1 MVAVSP
7 LLQRR
12 LLSTSVTKTHHKPYQ
27 QWSIKQVTKSN
38 FADTLKDIKS
48 HVSNSDFVAVSLQ
61 NTGSFS
67 APWQRVSPFDTADTA
82 YLKAKYAAERFQVL
96 HFAVCPITVR
106 ASKVT
111 AYPYNFH
118 LFPRAEL
125 KMEMPSYSFYCQT
138 SSLISMARQGF
149 DFNSCIKDGISYLSR
164 EQESTA
170 KIQMGNPILAKNV
183 TESTST
189 LSVADSVFVERIK
202 SHIKNWKKAC
212 KETSTRKEGN
222 QIQDALVRSLRK
234 LVLGNEEYDSRPC
247 MNIDVCSER
256 QAQLVVEMLQE
267 FADDVVPLIIPAK
280 GGAMQAV
287 RVVLTSSKE
296 DKDLLQGKLQN
307 DEQELKKKV
316 RGFREVIDL
325 ISASQKPVVSHG
337 SLNDLTVIH
346 SKFIAPL
353 PPTVD
358 EFMCSLRL
366 AFPLVIDVN
375 HLMKEIS
382 ALRKVTSIPV
392 AISQLKNRFF
402 TPIDMEIPCQ
412 AMENEDTIHGQNVVK
427 ICELFARL
435 CSILKI
441 DPAAVK
447 SDEEKG
453 ASALEAYAN
462 IFSPFCTASEE
473 PIDGEIKIW
482 TNKWT
487 NNTRTVSC
495 EDLVFLWGFGDRV
508 TAGILKSLLQESH
521 EAFSKEFDVR
531 LVDNSCAIVIF
542 WQHGLTETFLNTMN
556 KCSDMRG
563 PLREMVSE
571 GLRAAGYETYNRA
584 CRLGLWESS
593 LADSLDRALADSDC
607 ASEADSKTKCSDRC
621 NEWIINLDD
630 L

>member
-12 LLSTSVTKTHHKPYQ
+12 LLSTSVTKTHHKPHQ

-38 FADTLKDIKS
+38 FADTLEDIKS

-61 NTGSFS
+61 NTGFFS
-67 APWQRVSPFDTADTA
+67 APWQRVSPFDTANTA

-96 HFAVCPITVR
+96 HFAVCPFTVR

-125 KMEMPSYSFYCQT
+125 KMEMPSYSFYCQA

-149 DFNSCIKDGISYLSR
+149 DFNSCINDGISYLSR
-164 EQESTA
+164 EQESAA

-189 LSVADSVFVERIK
+189 LSVADSVFIERIK
-202 SHIKNWKKAC
+202 SHIKNWKKAY

-267 FADDVVPLIIPAK
+267 FADDVVPLIIPAR

-307 DEQELKKKV
+307 EEHELKKKV

-337 SLNDLTVIH
+337 SLNDLTFIH

-366 AFPLVIDVN
+366 AFPRVIDVN

-382 ALRKVTSIPV
+382 PLRKVTSIPV

-447 SDEEKG
+447 SDEEKW

-482 TNKWT
+482 TN
-487 NNTRTVSC
+487 NTRTVSC

-508 TAGILKSLLQESH
+508 TAGVLKSLLQESH

-542 WQHGLTETFLNTMN
+542 WQHGLSETFLNTMH

-593 LADSLDRALADSDC
+593 LADSLDRALADSDS

-621 NEWIINLDD
+621 NEWIISLDD

>member
-12 LLSTSVTKTHHKPYQ
+12 LLSTSVTKTHHKPHQ

-38 FADTLKDIKS
+38 FADTLEDIKS

-96 HFAVCPITVR
+96 HFAVCPFTVR

-149 DFNSCIKDGISYLSR
+149 DFNSCINDGISYLSR
-164 EQESTA
+164 EQESAA

-183 TESTST
+183 IESTST
-189 LSVADSVFVERIK
+189 LSVADSVFIERIK

-280 GGAMQAV
+280 GGAMQAI

-307 DEQELKKKV
+307 DERELKKKV

-325 ISASQKPVVSHG
+325 ISASQKPVVLHG

-382 ALRKVTSIPV
+382 PLRKVTSIPV

-453 ASALEAYAN
+453 SSALEPYTN

-473 PIDGEIKIW
+473 PIDGEIKI
-482 TNKWT
+482 WT

-508 TAGILKSLLQESH
+508 TAGVLKSLLQESH

-542 WQHGLTETFLNTMN
+542 WQHGLSETFLNTMD
-556 KCSDMRG
+556 KCSDMCG

-607 ASEADSKTKCSDRC
+607 ASEANSKTKCSDRC

>member
-12 LLSTSVTKTHHKPYQ
+12 LLSTSVTKTHHKPHQ

-38 FADTLKDIKS
+38 FADTLEDIKS

-149 DFNSCIKDGISYLSR
+149 DFNSCINDGISYLSR

-482 TNKWT
+482 TN
-487 NNTRTVSC
+487 NTRTVSC

-508 TAGILKSLLQESH
+508 TAGVLKSLLQESH

-607 ASEADSKTKCSDRC
+607 ASEADSKTKCSDRS

>member
-12 LLSTSVTKTHHKPYQ
+12 LLSTSVTKTHHKPHQ

-508 TAGILKSLLQESH
+508 TAGVLKSLLQESH

>member
-12 LLSTSVTKTHHKPYQ
+12 LLSTSVTRTHHKPQQ
-27 QWSIKQVTKSN
+27 QWSVKQVTKSN
-38 FADTLKDIKS
+38 FADTLEDIKS

-61 NTGSFS
+61 NTGFFS

-164 EQESTA
+164 EQESAA

-382 ALRKVTSIPV
+382 PLRKVTSIPV

-473 PIDGEIKIW
+473 PIDGEIKI
-482 TNKWT
+482 WT

>member
-12 LLSTSVTKTHHKPYQ
+12 LLSTGVTKTHHKPHR
-27 QWSIKQVTKSN
+27 QWSIKQVKKSN
-38 FADTLKDIKS
+38 FADTLEDIKS
-48 HVSNSDFVAVSLQ
+48 HVSTSDFVAVSLQ
-61 NTGSFS
+61 NTGFYA

-96 HFAVCPITVR
+96 HFAVCPFTVR

-149 DFNSCIKDGISYLSR
+149 DFNSCINDGISYLSR
-164 EQESTA
+164 EQESAA
-170 KIQMGNPILAKNV
+170 KIQIGNPMLAKNV
-183 TESTST
+183 TKSTSIH
-189 LSVADSVFVERIK
+189 SIADSVFIERIK
-202 SHIKNWKKAC
+202 SHIKNWKKTC
-212 KETSTRKEGN
+212 KETSTRKE
-222 QIQDALVRSLRK
+222 DALVRSLRK
-234 LVLGNEEYDSRPC
+234 LVLGNEEYDSRPS

-280 GGAMQAV
+280 GGATQAV

-307 DEQELKKKV
+307 DEQELMKKI

-325 ISASQKPVVSHG
+325 ISASQKPVVTHG
-337 SLNDLTVIH
+337 SLNDLTFIH

-375 HLMKEIS
+375 NLMKEIS
-382 ALRKVTSIPV
+382 PMRKVTNIPV

-427 ICELFARL
+427 ICELFAKL

-441 DPAAVK
+441 NPAAVQ
-447 SDEEKG
+447 SDEEKQ

-473 PIDGEIKIW
+473 PINGDVKIW
-482 TNKWT
+482 AS
-487 NNTRTVSC
+487 NTRTVSC

-508 TAGILKSLLQESH
+508 TAGMLKSLLQESH

-542 WQHGLTETFLNTMN
+542 WQCGLSETFLNTMN

-584 CRLGLWESS
+584 CRLGLWESR
-593 LADSLDRALADSDC
+593 LADSLDRALADPDS
-607 ASEADSKTKCSDRC
+607 ASKADSKTKSSDIC